1 VFGLGSSAE
10 LPKEPCVKLVNV
22 STPLNLRSLQND
34 ARVDFE
40 ARDFGLVLVLRN
52 FEMPVSAM
60 P

>member
-1 VFGLGSSAE
+1 
-10 LPKEPCVKLVNV
+10 VKLVNV